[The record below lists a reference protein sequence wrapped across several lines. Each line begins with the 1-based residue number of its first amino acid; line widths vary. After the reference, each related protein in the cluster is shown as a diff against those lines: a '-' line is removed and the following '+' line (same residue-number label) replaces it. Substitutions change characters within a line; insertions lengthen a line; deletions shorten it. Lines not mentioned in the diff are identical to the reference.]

1 MLFGRSDGLQLP
13 TLQQSVDPA
22 LQDGERKNLCCSKK
36 KKLRTM
42 KQIHLSKTKSGH
54 ELIGGPACCHTSHEE
69 TTEFHASS
77 VQCRGKEPSA

>member
-36 KKLRTM
+36 KKT
-42 KQIHLSKTKSGH
+42 
-54 ELIGGPACCHTSHEE
+54 EE
-69 TTEFHASS
+69 NEANT
-77 VQCRGKEPSA
+77 PI